1 MITGQLNF
9 MNLKAAIRLLKGK
22 DGGMIEC
29 VVLPIEANNLFKGEK
44 GLYFKWI
51 AFELSKPAEGS
62 KDTHLIKQSFDKEKR
77 EEMGE
82 EQIKALPIVG
92 NLRVWEPREGGEP
105 VSSMEMGFEDD
116 GLPF

>member
-1 MITGQLNF
+1 

-22 DGGMIEC
+22 DGGLIEC

-62 KDTHLIKQSFDKEKR
+62 KDYLIKQSFDKEER
-77 EEMGE
+77 EKMSE
-82 EQIKALPIVG
+82 EQIKALPILG
-92 NLRVWEPREGGEP
+92 NLRVWGPREESEP

-116 GLPF
+116 GLPFN

>member
-1 MITGQLNF
+1 MITGHLNF
-9 MNLKAAIRLLKGK
+9 MYLKAAIRLLKGK
-22 DGGMIEC
+22 DGGMVEC

-51 AFELSKPAEGS
+51 AFESKQEGS

-82 EQIKALPIVG
+82 EQIKALPILG
-92 NLRVWEPREGGEP
+92 NLRVWGPREESEP

-116 GLPF
+116 GLPFN